1 MVSKDENVRPTAS
14 KIIGHQYLRS
24 NSVFKSRSQLYK
36 ELEDTKARLKQ
47 LEMEL
52 KSKAA
57 AESSPWL
64 PAAKLAECSS
74 PRASPVARPKPV
86 ISQLSSSRLLVGRG
100 TSKSHSCLV

>member
-36 ELEDTKARLKQ
+36 ELEDTKARIKQ
-47 LEMEL
+47 LELEL
-52 KSKAA
+52 KAKAA

-64 PAAKLAECSS
+64 PTKLAESSS
-74 PRASPVARPKPV
+74 PRALLVARPKPF